1 MNESLR
7 SAFQEAAALAGPS
20 GDAAAAIAAA
30 GRRRRGRVLG
40 SSAGAAVV
48 VAAII
53 AGSTLSFDSTIPPAD
68 PGTPT
73 SAAPTADQG
82 VTGVRLKSL
91 VGPGTVLYRTCGPDS
106 CTVGLANSAN
116 EHLALPSQVAE
127 RLAVDGFEGATLSTD
142 GAWIGYPHDGKFTV
156 VNAYDG
162 RPSTVVPEGPPGSTW
177 RPYFWTQDYL
187 DLVLAQWTGDN
198 VTAYAMVHV
207 GYSNTPEMRVVV
219 EPNAHGEALLPVAAG
234 GVTNNVLSLAE
245 AQPVDQTGAW
255 PRVQELQE
263 RMLYTTRSKVG
274 GAQIGQ
280 PGLSPPGGARDLSTC
295 LRDDETLI
303 GPEGVPMS
311 FTVAPETSPD
321 QDEATV
327 AFRLDKR
334 GVVPSAVVKGCNGPA
349 GSAQRYDLPQST
361 SSDFW
366 TFLGPIAHNSG
377 LMLHQTDHSLD
388 GELVMVGP
396 DERQTVVGHV
406 PAKTEILAPGMT
418 GGQFE

>member
-20 GDAAAAIAAA
+20 GDAAEAIAAA
-30 GRRRRGRVLG
+30 GRRRRGRILG
-40 SSAGAAVV
+40 SSAGAAVI

-53 AGSTLSFDSTIPPAD
+53 AGPTLSFDSTIPPAND
-68 PGTPT
+68 GTQR

-82 VTGVRLKSL
+82 VTGVRVKSL
-91 VGPGTVLYRTCGPDS
+91 VGPRTVLYRTCGADG

-116 EHLALPSQVAE
+116 EHLDLPSEVAE

-142 GAWIGYPHDGKFTV
+142 GAWIGYPHDGKFAV

-162 RPSTVVPEGPPGSTW
+162 RPSTVVPAGSPGSTW

-187 DLVLAQWTGDN
+187 DLVLAQWTGDD
-198 VTAYAMVHV
+198 VTAFAIVHV
-207 GYSNTPEMRVVV
+207 GYSNTPDLRVVV
-219 EPNAHGEALLPVAAG
+219 EPNALGEAHLPVAAG
-234 GVTNNVLSLAE
+234 GALYNILELAE
-245 AQPVDQTGAW
+245 VQPVDQPGGW

-263 RMLYTTRSKVG
+263 RSLYTSRSPG
-274 GAQIGQ
+274 GE
-280 PGLSPPGGARDLSTC
+280 PGLGPLGRVRDLSPC

-311 FTVAPETSPD
+311 FTVAPETSSD
-321 QDEATV
+321 QDVATV
-327 AFRLDKR
+327 AFRVHER
-334 GVVPSAVVKGCNGPA
+334 GVVPSAVVKGCDGPA
-349 GSAQRYDLPQST
+349 ASAQRYDLPQST
-361 SSDFW
+361 SSDIW
-366 TFLGPIAHNSG
+366 TFLGPITPDSS
-377 LMLHQTDHSLD
+377 LMLHQTDLSLA

-396 DERQTVVGHV
+396 DEQQTVVGHV

-418 GGQFE
+418 GGQFQ